1 VNLKK
6 VLQMKTTLIALL
18 VSLFA
23 LIIFTA
29 CASEKQQQSPV
40 QVEDNSN
47 RFRTINA
54 GNSSRQVGSQT
65 VVCHN
70 CTAQFKL
77 SQKIQK
83 MSMKGD
89 AIVDCPVCHHNYL
102 KKAKKE

>member
-1 VNLKK
+1 
-6 VLQMKTTLIALL
+6 MKTTLIALL

-54 GNSSRQVGSQT
+54 GNSSQVGSQT

-102 KKAKKE
+102 KKAKKD

>member
-1 VNLKK
+1 
-6 VLQMKTTLIALL
+6 MKTTLLALL
-18 VSLFA
+18 ITTLAF
-23 LIIFTA
+23 IMFTA

-40 QVEDNSN
+40 QVEDSSN

-54 GNSSRQVGSQT
+54 NNSSNNSRVGSQT

-70 CTAQFKL
+70 CRAQFKL
-77 SQKIQK
+77 SSQIQK

-102 KKAKKE
+102 KKAEEQ